1 MKKVFLYDTTLRDG
15 NQDRQVSLSLA
26 DKLQIARQL
35 DAFGIDYIEGG
46 WPNPGNP
53 LDEEFFREVSKL
65 NLKHAKVAAFGS
77 TRRPK
82 ILPENDVLLK
92 TLVASGAPVKT
103 IFGKSWDLHVTEV
116 IRTTLEEN
124 LDMIE
129 SSVAY
134 LKEHSE
140 EVIYDAE
147 HFFDGLKAN
156 PEYALET
163 LKAAELGGA
172 SFLVLCDTN
181 GGTMPW
187 EIAEII
193 ETVSKKVSTP
203 LGIHTHNDSGLA
215 VANSLMAVRGGAT
228 MVQGVIN
235 GFGERCGNANLTTIA
250 ADLHFK
256 MNMKMS
262 VSKKMSKLRALS
274 LGVDQVVN
282 LGSDVRAPY
291 VGEAAF
297 AHKGGA
303 HIDGVMKVSR
313 SFEHIDPHS
322 VGNSRVFVTS
332 DQAGGSLVVEKL
344 QAIKPGIDK
353 RDPIVTQLL
362 ATIKE
367 KENAGWHFDSA
378 EASFKMLVFRKL
390 GMFEEPFQVLNYRLI
405 EDKNTQGVSVSQA
418 SVKLQIGREISHQ
431 VSEGDGPVNALD
443 AALRKALL
451 PYFPVMSKV
460 RLDDFKVRVL
470 GSNVGSD
477 AMVRVWTTFGDEKE
491 QWNVAGVSSN
501 IIEAS
506 WLALIDGLSYKI
518 LKEQKKFAS
527 LLKKTSMVSSS
538 KESAKPTEKKMSRK
552 AMMRVATDLSKP
564 LRKRQKAK
572 KK

>member
-26 DKLQIARQL
+26 DKLQIAKQL

-53 LDEEFFREVSKL
+53 LDEEFFREVKKL
-65 NLKHAKVAAFGS
+65 NLKHAKIAAFGS
-77 TRRPK
+77 TRRPN
-82 ILPENDVLLK
+82 ILPENDTLLK
-92 TLVASGAPVKT
+92 TLVASKAPVKT
-103 IFGKSWDLHVTEV
+103 IFGKSWDLHVTDV

-134 LKEHSE
+134 LNEHSE

-147 HFFDGLKAN
+147 HFFDGFKAN

-187 EIAEII
+187 EIASIME
-193 ETVSKKVSTP
+193 EVSKKVSTP
-203 LGIHTHNDSGLA
+203 IGIHTHNDSGLA

-256 MNMKMS
+256 MNAKMT
-262 VSKKMSKLRALS
+262 VSKKMAKLRALS
-274 LGVDQVVN
+274 LGIDQVVN

-322 VGNSRVFVTS
+322 VGNNRVFVTS

-353 RDPIVTQLL
+353 RDPIVTGLL
-362 ATIKE
+362 STIKE

-451 PYFPVMSKV
+451 PYFPVMAKV

-470 GSNVGSD
+470 GSSVGSD
-477 AMVRVWTTFGDEKE
+477 AMVRVWTTFGDDKE

-506 WLALIDGLSYKI
+506 WLALIDGLCYKI
-518 LKEQKKFAS
+518 LKDQKKFAL
-527 LLKKTSMVSSS
+527 LLKKASMVAEDKSVS
-538 KESAKPTEKKMSRK
+538 KQAEKKVSRR
-552 AMMRVATDLSKP
+552 AMMREAKDLSRP
-564 LRKRQKAK
+564 LRRRK
-572 KK
+572 KSKK